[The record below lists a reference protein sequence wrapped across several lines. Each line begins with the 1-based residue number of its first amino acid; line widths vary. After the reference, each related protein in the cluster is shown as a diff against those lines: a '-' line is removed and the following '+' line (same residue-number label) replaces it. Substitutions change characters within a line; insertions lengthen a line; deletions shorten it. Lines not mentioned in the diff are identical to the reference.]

1 MARLW
6 MLVGSSPTRHLFET
20 PGLSRADRVGPEI
33 GAGQARTVWWAA
45 SDTPTPEP
53 TNLRAVGKPAG
64 RRSVSPTPADFAW
77 RAEFQKVRI
86 LRLEV
91 PSRFLERRS
100 GQQLLGKQRLAGWW
114 KFRHNPTRR
123 CQAASQPAAKG
134 GLQADVF
141 QREREAHTH
150 TLGACPWTHWSACK
164 GPGRRGSTPTL
175 GRLCRRRRMVAASPH
190 LYTITTASNSNPSSR
205 CFTAMTAF

>member
-6 MLVGSSPTRHLFET
+6 MLVGSSPTRHLFKT

-114 KFRHNPTRR
+114 KFRQNPTRR

-134 GLQADVF
+134 VCRSF
-141 QREREAHTH
+141 RERERERHTH
-150 TLGACPWTHWSACK
+150 TRSVPA
-164 GPGRRGSTPTL
+164 PGHIGVHAKAPVDVALHQHLVVFVAEDAWLQHHPTFTP
-175 GRLCRRRRMVAASPH
+175 SPQPA
-190 LYTITTASNSNPSSR
+190 TAILARAVSLP
-205 CFTAMTAF
+205 